1 MNFQHP
7 DQICV
12 EVTCSGALSLIEK
25 CSQWLLM
32 MVANLNIYTTLK
44 MAASCGHIFAIG
56 PNSQQPDRVSLEV
69 TCSGALSLIEKC
81 SQRLLMMMMV
91 VG

>member
-1 MNFQHP
+1 MLPVASDDGRKSEYLHNFKNGRQLWP
-7 DQICV
+7 YFCDF
-12 EVTCSGALSLIEK
+12 LSK
-25 CSQWLLM
+25 
-32 MVANLNIYTTLK
+32 
-44 MAASCGHIFAIG
+44 IG
-56 PNSQQPDRVSLEV
+56 PKSQQPDQVSLEV